1 MVVLQAYSCIHHGL
15 RSTLLRR
22 VRRHDR
28 YPAAY
33 DAYMRG
39 MVNVSSENPAD
50 NQAAIKLFKQAV
62 AADPNFAAAYAELS
76 RA

>member
-1 MVVLQAYSCIHHGL
+1 MTANS
-15 RSTLLRR
+15 
-22 VRRHDR
+22 
-28 YPAAY
+28 AAY

-39 MVNVSSENPAD
+39 MVKCSSENPAD
-50 NQAAIKLFKQAV
+50 NQAAIKLFELAV